1 MSRLDKNHIDEWL
14 KKEIKKGITICN
26 EVLNNG
32 VREWELYYTGHL
44 SKDILNNF
52 PGRTS
57 KKIFKGYREVLNN
70 NHLVFMQKN
79 FEEDGFEYFVRKAI
93 K

>member
-14 KKEIKKGITICN
+14 KEEIKKGIAICN

-44 SKDILNNF
+44 SNDILNNF

-70 NHLVFMQKN
+70 NHLVFIQKKI
-79 FEEDGFEYFVRKAI
+79 EPGGFEYFVRKAI

>member
-32 VREWELYYTGHL
+32 VREWQLYYTGHL
-44 SKDILNNF
+44 SKDIL
-52 PGRTS
+52 S
-57 KKIFKGYREVLNN
+57 
-70 NHLVFMQKN
+70 
-79 FEEDGFEYFVRKAI
+79 
-93 K
+93 

>member
-32 VREWELYYTGHL
+32 VREWQLDYTGHL

-70 NHLVFMQKN
+70 NHLVFMQKK